1 MGYFFAAMGAF
12 ALIAV
17 IIVIAFYVVMS
28 LGFYKILKKVGYPNA
43 WMAWV
48 PLVAYYAIA
57 DAAANGEQNVHL
69 IGTISI
75 PAMLYKLWW
84 LVVIVVNFV
93 PAIGSLAALVIQV
106 ICLGSIFIKLISR
119 VTNTAETDN
128 QVFGYIS
135 GLIPIVG
142 AIRFLTLK

>member
-1 MGYFFAAMGAF
+1 
-12 ALIAV
+12 
-17 IIVIAFYVVMS
+17 
-28 LGFYKILKKVGYPNA
+28 
-43 WMAWV
+43 MAWV